1 MDFSEQTIA
10 MLLIGILAFVC
21 IAGIG
26 LAFTYETSEDKAKR
40 RVKNLH
46 NYYKTLNGGGNE
58 VSQRRKQTQKMLEK
72 MREANAQKRDSL
84 ISGDTEARL
93 QKAGLQV
100 TTATFNT
107 YALIS
112 AALFVFLTYYSG
124 IEGPPAIGGIEFQSR
139 PLMVLVAAL
148 IGGLGVPR
156 FVLNFLTNYRSRMM
170 INQFAE
176 AIDIIVRG
184 VKSGLPLNECLQ
196 IIARESPAPL
206 GLEFELLSN
215 NLKMGTTLERALS
228 QFYKRVPL
236 SEVNFFVIVLT
247 IQAKAGGNLSEALG
261 NLSGVIRSRKLMR
274 EKVKALSA
282 EAKAS
287 AMIIGCLP
295 FIVAFMV
302 YLTTPSYI
310 MELFVS
316 ATGHMILFIASL
328 LMATGILVM
337 RKMINFNM

>member
-10 MLLIGILAFVC
+10 ILLIGILTFVC
-21 IAGIG
+21 IVGFG

-112 AALFVFLTYYSG
+112 AAIFAFLTYYSG
-124 IEGPPAIGGIEFQSR
+124 IEGPPAIGGLEFQSR

-156 FVLNFLTNYRSRMM
+156 FVLNFLTNYRSKMM
-170 INQFAE
+170 VNQFAE

-184 VKSGLPLNECLQ
+184 VKSGLPLNE
-196 IIARESPAPL
+196 
-206 GLEFELLSN
+206 
-215 NLKMGTTLERALS
+215 
-228 QFYKRVPL
+228 
-236 SEVNFFVIVLT
+236 
-247 IQAKAGGNLSEALG
+247 
-261 NLSGVIRSRKLMR
+261 
-274 EKVKALSA
+274 
-282 EAKAS
+282 
-287 AMIIGCLP
+287 
-295 FIVAFMV
+295 
-302 YLTTPSYI
+302 
-310 MELFVS
+310 
-316 ATGHMILFIASL
+316 
-328 LMATGILVM
+328 
-337 RKMINFNM
+337 